1 MKEKD
6 KTVRRTIRNDIILIV
21 ALLLVASIVMVYL
34 FVFRDK
40 GDTVKV
46 TVDGKL
52 YATYSLSDNITTDIV
67 TGENKRQVNRLVIKD
82 GKAYI
87 EYATCPDGICV
98 DHSHIF
104 RDGESIVCLPN
115 RVVVTIIKGN
125 STDTPDVIM

>member
-1 MKEKD
+1 MKEKN

-67 TGENKRQVNRLVIKD
+67 TGENKGQVNRLVIKD
-82 GKAYI
+82 GKASI
-87 EYATCPDGICV
+87 VDATCPDRICV
-98 DHSHIF
+98 HHLPISYE
-104 RDGESIVCLPN
+104 GEPIVCKPN
-115 RVVVTIIKGN
+115 QVAVSIE
-125 STDTPDVIM
+125 

>member
-1 MKEKD
+1 MKEKN

-67 TGENKRQVNRLVIKD
+67 TGENKGQVNRLVIKD

-115 RVVVTIIKGN
+115 RVVVTIVKGN